1 MCRFRLF
8 IFMVSTRYLISIRG
22 NCSLVNMVFSR
33 YHFGMTIERIE
44 QLIERLSG
52 LLRGD
57 VRALLSDEGLQ
68 PVQLEALAYLAR
80 ANRYSDTPKGV
91 TEYLGQTK
99 GTVSQTLK
107 VLESRELLVKVPDI
121 EDRRVTH
128 LRLTVQGRALLSRAR
143 PAPLMQAATEKMA
156 NQDLVVLAEQLTEL
170 LKAMQQANHS
180 RSFDQCSGCK
190 YNAPIAGGGYWCNL
204 TQESLST
211 AEVKLICREFEA
223 P

>member
-1 MCRFRLF
+1 
-8 IFMVSTRYLISIRG
+8 
-22 NCSLVNMVFSR
+22 
-33 YHFGMTIERIE
+33 MTIERIE

-128 LRLTVQGRALLSRAR
+128 LRLTDRGRELLARAR
-143 PAPLMQAATEKMA
+143 PAPLLQAAAGEMSTQALLE
-156 NQDLVVLAEQLTEL
+156 LGEQLTEL
-170 LKAMQQANHS
+170 LKAMQKANQF
-180 RSFDQCSGCK
+180 RCFDQCSGCK
-190 YNAPIAGGGYWCNL
+190 YNAPIAGGEYWCNL
-204 TQESLST
+204 AEEPLSS
-211 AEVKLICREFEA
+211 AEVKLICREFSA